1 MMTPRSPSSIGSAW
15 LIAQLARRM
24 TLKVPIRLTWITW
37 ENIARSC
44 GPDLEIVRAA
54 RPMPAQ
60 FTTTRGAPNFSTT
73 VLTEASVLAA
83 SETLVLT

>member
-15 LIAQLARRM
+15 LIAHEASRM

-44 GPDLEIVRAA
+44 GPDLEMVRAA

-60 FTTTRGAPNFSTT
+60 FTTTRGAPSVSTT
-73 VLTEASVLAA
+73 VLTEASALAA
-83 SETLVLT
+83 SATLVFT

>member
-15 LIAQLARRM
+15 LMAQLARRM
-24 TLKVPIRLTWITW
+24 TLKVPIRLTWMTCA
-37 ENIARSC
+37 NIARSC
-44 GPDLEIVRAA
+44 GPDLEMVRAA

-60 FTTTRGAPNFSTT
+60 FTTTRGAPSLSTT
-73 VLTEASVLAA
+73 VLTEASVLLA

>member
-1 MMTPRSPSSIGSAW
+1 M
-15 LIAQLARRM
+15 
-24 TLKVPIRLTWITW
+24 
-37 ENIARSC
+37 
-44 GPDLEIVRAA
+44 VRAA

-60 FTTTRGAPNFSTT
+60 FTTTRGAPSFSTT

>member
-37 ENIARSC
+37 ENMARSC
-44 GPDLEIVRAA
+44 GPDLEMVRAA

-60 FTTTRGAPNFSTT
+60 FTTTRGAPSLSTT

-83 SETLVLT
+83 SATLVLT